1 MKVAIRTEPS
11 RLEAFSDAMIAFAA
25 TLLVVSLE
33 VPRTYDQLMNNLGGF
48 IPFALSFAALTL
60 IWAAHRSLFRRYPLD
75 DNFTVVVNAV
85 LMFTVLFYVY
95 PLKFLSSAFVST
107 FTGQSAVVIQST
119 QQLGS
124 LFAIYAAGWMLVFGC
139 IALLYHHAHTRRTE
153 FGLTEIEEYDAI
165 SHSRHYM
172 TFVIA
177 GAISLTLA
185 LLGVA
190 VRWGVPGMSFITI
203 APLAWANA
211 HFREKKRPTPA
222 LVRVPVGREL
232 PQ

>member
-1 MKVAIRTEPS
+1 
-11 RLEAFSDAMIAFAA
+11 
-25 TLLVVSLE
+25 
-33 VPRTYDQLMNNLGGF
+33 
-48 IPFALSFAALTL
+48 
-60 IWAAHRSLFRRYPLD
+60 
-75 DNFTVVVNAV
+75 
-85 LMFTVLFYVY
+85 
-95 PLKFLSSAFVST
+95 
-107 FTGQSAVVIQST
+107 
-119 QQLGS
+119 
-124 LFAIYAAGWMLVFGC
+124 
-139 IALLYHHAHTRRTE
+139 
-153 FGLTEIEEYDAI
+153 
-165 SHSRHYM
+165 M

-222 LVRVPVGREL
+222 LARVPVSREL